1 MKVKPPEIT
10 SPTTRPGPAQIEL
23 RVWLD
28 SALHER
34 ILLEAAARGGS
45 ASKAVREGMR
55 EYFALKDGLVFAAGE
70 NSPTQ
75 TCAPPG
81 DSQPQPRLAH
91 PIVRLI
97 EQHAAHDQK
106 LDSISQRL
114 SALACMIDQ
123 AYQGL
128 VGRIGEVP
136 APLRARRAAA
146 AEESAKRW
154 RAAVSKLLRQ
164 QKYKLLDAL
173 SDPDHHE

>member
-1 MKVKPPEIT
+1 VKVKPPETT
-10 SPTTRPGPAQIEL
+10 SPETRPGPALIEL

-28 SALHER
+28 SVLHER

-55 EYFALKDGLVFAAGE
+55 EYFALKDGLVFADE
-70 NSPTQ
+70 EKSPTQ
-75 TCAPPG
+75 SASPPG
-81 DSQPQPRLAH
+81 DSQPQSRLAH

-97 EQHAAHDQK
+97 DQNKAHDRK